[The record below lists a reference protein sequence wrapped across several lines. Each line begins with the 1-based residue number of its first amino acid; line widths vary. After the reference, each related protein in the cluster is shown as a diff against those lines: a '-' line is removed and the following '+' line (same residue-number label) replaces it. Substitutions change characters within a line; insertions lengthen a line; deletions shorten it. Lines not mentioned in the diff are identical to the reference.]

1 MCCQSWTS
9 ICYRPCSIYHE
20 APVSGV
26 HTVVYVRLVSGC
38 VVWDGRRISGKRGQ
52 GSAGIAKGNLIGA
65 RDMQIHA
72 DARKVWN
79 RAFTAAS
86 VKKYEPIVIR
96 RIAELVDEL
105 RARCGSQGSRAA
117 NVDIASWVNHFS

>member
-1 MCCQSWTS
+1 M
-9 ICYRPCSIYHE
+9 
-20 APVSGV
+20 
-26 HTVVYVRLVSGC
+26 
-38 VVWDGRRISGKRGQ
+38 WDGRRTAGKRGQ

-79 RAFTAAS
+79 RAFTTAS

-96 RIAELVDEL
+96 RVAQLVDEL
-105 RARCGSQGSRAA
+105 KARCESDESRTTS
-117 NVDIASWVNHFS
+117 VDIASWANHFS